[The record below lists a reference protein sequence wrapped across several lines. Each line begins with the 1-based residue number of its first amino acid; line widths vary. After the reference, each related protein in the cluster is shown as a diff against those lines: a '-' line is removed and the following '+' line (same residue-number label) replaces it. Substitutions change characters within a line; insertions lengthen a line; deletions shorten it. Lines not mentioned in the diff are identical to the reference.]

1 MSAEAVLRSVHFS
14 TVATVMA
21 GSTTAMLVLEVP
33 LVVPHVLHCRATLE
47 TLDPPIN
54 VNHSV
59 ACSGVKFKER
69 VKNLGAHRQAGFLS
83 GDPRA
88 LTFMLSGF
96 HRNDD

>member
-33 LVVPHVLHCRATLE
+33 LVVPHVLHCHATLE

-54 VNHSV
+54 VNHSE
-59 ACSGVKFKER
+59 ACSGVKFKDGGEQFR
-69 VKNLGAHRQAGFLS
+69 RTQPGWIPFRGPSSPDFYAFWFPLI
-83 GDPRA
+83 
-88 LTFMLSGF
+88 
-96 HRNDD
+96 